1 MIFRHERIPFILR
14 HYTYVDVVQKIFFL
28 NMRFF
33 ALVIVFGSF
42 LCSFAYHVSRGTC
55 SSSPPEVRRFQGWRS
70 IQRSFLR
77 ASSLQRDELGYE
89 IKPRDWFN
97 GLSTDPGA
105 SLTDP
110 RAVPPACKEFAEQIK
125 SNTRQVTL
133 AETIKF
139 IDEHYNYFA
148 VSIFLNKF

>member
-1 MIFRHERIPFILR
+1 
-14 HYTYVDVVQKIFFL
+14 
-28 NMRFF
+28 MRFF

-42 LCSFAYHVSRGTC
+42 LCSFAYHLNKG
-55 SSSPPEVRRFQGWRS
+55 SSFSPRSEVKRFQGWRS
-70 IQRSFLR
+70 MERSLLR
-77 ASSLQRDELGYE
+77 AATQRDELGYE